1 MNRQERAGRTLHL
14 RSVRKVLATL
24 ERLSRE
30 QPDYRPS
37 VRELMELTGMS
48 SRGMQSALKTL
59 RDDYGYITQGDAVSC
74 AAPRTIRLIPQSY

>member
-59 RDDYGYITQGDAVSC
+59 RDDYGYIKQIDAGGRAS
-74 AAPRTIRLIPQSY
+74 PRTIRISETY

>member
-1 MNRQERAGRTLHL
+1 MNRQERAGRTQHL

-48 SRGMQSALKTL
+48 SGGMQSALKTL
-59 RDDYGYITQGDAVSC
+59 RDDYGYIKQIDAGGRAS
-74 AAPRTIRLIPQSY
+74 PRTIRISETY